1 MRIKKHFPAAAFF
14 AAVQKQNIVT
24 YGKRF
29 FIMPVSKNGKISDKI
44 SVGFF
49 FGGKSVEH
57 EVSVITGLQAMYAA
71 DTEKY
76 RTVIAVLNSKFFP
89 HIKIVLLWHNIS
101 VTIKN
106 YILTSRLCSFN
117 HIINIFLILFLC

>member
-29 FIMPVSKNGKISDKI
+29 FIMPVSKNGEISDKI

-76 RTVIAVLNSKFFP
+76 RTVPV
-89 HIKIVLLWHNIS
+89 
-101 VTIKN
+101 
-106 YILTSRLCSFN
+106 YITKQGEMYTG
-117 HIINIFLILFLC
+117 